1 MGMARYFKPTRIVH
15 EKITIT
21 VLGVLKVQLANT

>member
-1 MGMARYFKPTRIVH
+1 MGMARYFQQAHIVH

-21 VLGVLKVQLANT
+21 VLGVLKVQLAST